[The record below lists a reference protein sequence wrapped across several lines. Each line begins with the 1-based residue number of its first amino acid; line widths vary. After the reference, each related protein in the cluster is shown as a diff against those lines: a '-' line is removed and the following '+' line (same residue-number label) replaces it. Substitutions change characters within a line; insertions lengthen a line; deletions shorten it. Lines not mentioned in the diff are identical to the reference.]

1 MGQHVVGGHGVI
13 LDQAAV
19 RRAGQLGK
27 TALLGNRPA
36 TL

>member
-1 MGQHVVGGHGVI
+1 MGVI
-13 LDQAAV
+13 LDQTAL

>member
-1 MGQHVVGGHGVI
+1 VGGHEVI

-27 TALLGNRPA
+27 RTLLGNRPG